1 MDVSPEALAVAREN
15 AARLGV
21 SGRCSFVN
29 QSWSEWKPENE
40 KWDMI
45 VSNPPYIPRGEI
57 AGLDA
62 EVKDYDPHLALD
74 GGEDGYGCYREI
86 AGLVPL
92 ILQKGGYILLE
103 SGMGQAEDI
112 MRIFS
117 AQGLETVAVI
127 PDLAGINRCVIL
139 KK

>member
-1 MDVSPEALAVAREN
+1 MTRIWRWT
-15 AARLGV
+15 AAKTVTAAIGKLPAGAFNFAKGRLYSVG
-21 SGRCSFVN
+21 
-29 QSWSEWKPENE
+29 
-40 KWDMI
+40 
-45 VSNPPYIPRGEI
+45 
-57 AGLDA
+57 
-62 EVKDYDPHLALD
+62 
-74 GGEDGYGCYREI
+74 
-86 AGLVPL
+86 
-92 ILQKGGYILLE
+92 